1 MRQNVPHQNPY
12 NTNGDYLM
20 ATNGGSSGGSGSKV
34 LNDMLIGS
42 KAILADR
49 INAAIYEKVQGNL
62 VKWRQ
67 LRKLGQGTSGEV
79 FLAQDIAKSN
89 ALAPHLFVVKKLNV
103 FSYNSGID
111 QNAILKLKVGIIIIF
126 NLLE

>member
-1 MRQNVPHQNPY
+1 
-12 NTNGDYLM
+12 M
-20 ATNGGSSGGSGSKV
+20 ATNGGSSGSGSKV
-34 LNDMLIGS
+34 FNDMLNGS
-42 KAILADR
+42 KAILTDR

-111 QNAILKLKVGIIIIF
+111 QNAILKLKVGASLIF
-126 NLLE
+126 NLFRMRLKFTGS